1 MEEKYHRLTKTQIK
15 TYTNKQTSQ
24 TRLIIML
31 IPRRYLMGELIW
43 H

>member
-24 TRLIIML
+24 TSSC
-31 IPRRYLMGELIW
+31 
-43 H
+43 